1 MQDAF
6 VVRLSRATD
15 GSRLAGSV
23 EEVDTGKQARFVTEN
38 ELIEFLRER
47 FAQTAQGR
55 RQKEKKDERKDDF
68 L

>member
-6 VVRLSRATD
+6 VVRLSKATD
-15 GSRLAGSV
+15 GSRLVGSV

-47 FAQTAQGR
+47 FAQTAEGR
-55 RQKEKKDERKDDF
+55 RQKERRNERKDDYQ
-68 L
+68 